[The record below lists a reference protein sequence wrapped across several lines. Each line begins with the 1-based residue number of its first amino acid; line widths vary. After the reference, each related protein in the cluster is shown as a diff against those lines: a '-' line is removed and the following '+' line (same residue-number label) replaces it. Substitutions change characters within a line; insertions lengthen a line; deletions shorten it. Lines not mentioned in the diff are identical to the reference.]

1 MHLTK
6 RSVKMINTDTNAVLN
21 FEEDSNEDGRDN
33 PANEWKLVVSKK
45 KLPNNHGNAK
55 FKKPQRKSYTN
66 ISHREVYIEEQL
78 SKEIEPN
85 YDPIDAAKIS
95 YPIAIIKGKLPEEK
109 RMRLDK
115 NGVPCGK
122 VEVTPFVEDFWLPY
136 KKQIRLDKNVD
147 IAIIH
152 YPFKYNGQRY
162 TKICF
167 QLNNLYDEPELN
179 NGSGYL
185 YQQLTKRNKQVN
197 LFESQ
202 NDASKVKMT
211 YVAPSELDEF
221 IKELRQM
228 SPNHRA
234 ERIVRK
240 TARPTMEEIEKV
252 VCDAS
257 LHCVRKLLAEY
268 IKFTGRKD
276 IKFVTYSACKSNE
289 DRILKELE
297 ESGQINL

>member
-1 MHLTK
+1 
-6 RSVKMINTDTNAVLN
+6 MINTDTNAVLN
-21 FEEDSNEDGRDN
+21 FEEDSNEDGRNN

-66 ISHREVYIEEQL
+66 IAHREAYIEEQL

-167 QLNNLYDEPELN
+167 QLNNLYDEPVLN

-185 YQQLTKRNKQVN
+185 YQQLTKRDKQVN

-221 IKELRQM
+221 IKELRRI

-234 ERIVRK
+234 ERLVRK
-240 TARPTMEEIEKV
+240 TVRPTTEEIEKV

-268 IKFTGRKD
+268 IKSTGRKD
-276 IKFVTYSACKSNE
+276 IKFVAYNTYKHNE
-289 DRILKELE
+289 NEILEELE
-297 ESGQINL
+297 KSGQINF

>member
-1 MHLTK
+1 
-6 RSVKMINTDTNAVLN
+6 MINTDTNAVLN

-45 KLPNNHGNAK
+45 RLPNNHGNAK

-66 ISHREVYIEEQL
+66 IAHREAYIEEQL

-162 TKICF
+162 PKLCF
-167 QLNNLYDEPELN
+167 QLHNLYDEPELN
-179 NGSGYL
+179 NGSGSL

-257 LHCVRKLLAEY
+257 LHCARKLLAEY

>member
-1 MHLTK
+1 
-6 RSVKMINTDTNAVLN
+6 MINTDTNAVLN

-66 ISHREVYIEEQL
+66 IAHREAYIEEQL

-167 QLNNLYDEPELN
+167 QLNNLYDEPVLN

-202 NDASKVKMT
+202 NDSSKVKMT

-221 IKELRQM
+221 IKELRQI
-228 SPNHRA
+228 SPNPRA
-234 ERIVRK
+234 ERLVRK
-240 TARPTMEEIEKV
+240 TVRPTTEEIEKV

-268 IKFTGRKD
+268 IKSTGRKD
-276 IKFVTYSACKSNE
+276 IKFVAYNTYKHNE
-289 DRILKELE
+289 NEILEELE
-297 ESGQINL
+297 KSGQINF

>member
-66 ISHREVYIEEQL
+66 IAHREAYIEEQL

-152 YPFKYNGQRY
+152 YPFKYNRQWY

-167 QLNNLYDEPELN
+167 QLNNLYDEPVLN

-185 YQQLTKRNKQVN
+185 YQQLTKRDKQVN

-202 NDASKVKMT
+202 NDSSKVKMT
-211 YVAPSELDEF
+211 YVAPSELNEF
-221 IKELRQM
+221 IKELRRM

-234 ERIVRK
+234 ERLVRK
-240 TARPTMEEIEKV
+240 TVRPTTEEIEKV

-268 IKFTGRKD
+268 IKSTGRKD
-276 IKFVTYSACKSNE
+276 IKFVAYNTYKHNE
-289 DRILKELE
+289 NEILEELE
-297 ESGQINL
+297 KSGQINF

>member
-1 MHLTK
+1 
-6 RSVKMINTDTNAVLN
+6 MINTDTNAVLN

-66 ISHREVYIEEQL
+66 IAHREAYIEEQL

-167 QLNNLYDEPELN
+167 QLNNLYDEPVLN

-185 YQQLTKRNKQVN
+185 YQQLTKRDKQVN

-202 NDASKVKMT
+202 NDSSKVKMT

-221 IKELRQM
+221 IKELRRM

-234 ERIVRK
+234 ERLVRK
-240 TARPTMEEIEKV
+240 TVRPTTEEIEKV

-268 IKFTGRKD
+268 IKSTGRKD
-276 IKFVTYSACKSNE
+276 IEFVTYNTYKHNE
-289 DRILKELE
+289 NEILGELE
-297 ESGQINL
+297 KSGQINF

>member
-1 MHLTK
+1 
-6 RSVKMINTDTNAVLN
+6 MINTDTNAVLN

-45 KLPNNHGNAK
+45 RLPNNHGNAK

-66 ISHREVYIEEQL
+66 IAHREAYIEEQL

-167 QLNNLYDEPELN
+167 QLNNLYDEPVLN

-185 YQQLTKRNKQVN
+185 YQQLTKRDKQVN

-202 NDASKVKMT
+202 NDSSKVKMT

-221 IKELRQM
+221 IKELRRM

-234 ERIVRK
+234 ERLVRK
-240 TARPTMEEIEKV
+240 TVRPTTEEIEKV

-268 IKFTGRKD
+268 IKSTGRKD
-276 IKFVTYSACKSNE
+276 IKFVAYNTYKHNE
-289 DRILKELE
+289 NEILEELE
-297 ESGQINL
+297 KSGQINF

>member
-1 MHLTK
+1 
-6 RSVKMINTDTNAVLN
+6 MINTDTNAVLN
-21 FEEDSNEDGRDN
+21 FEEDSNEDGWDN

-66 ISHREVYIEEQL
+66 IAHREAYIEEQL

-185 YQQLTKRNKQVN
+185 YQQLTKRNKQVD

-202 NDASKVKMT
+202 NDSSKVKMT

-221 IKELRQM
+221 IKELRQI

-234 ERIVRK
+234 ERLVRK
-240 TARPTMEEIEKV
+240 TVRPTTEEIEKV

-268 IKFTGRKD
+268 IKSTGRKD
-276 IKFVTYSACKSNE
+276 IKFVAYNTYKHDE
-289 DRILKELE
+289 DEILRELE
-297 ESGQINL
+297 KSGQINF

>member
-1 MHLTK
+1 
-6 RSVKMINTDTNAVLN
+6 MINTDTNAVLN

-45 KLPNNHGNAK
+45 RLPNNHGNAK

-66 ISHREVYIEEQL
+66 IAHREAYIEEQL
-78 SKEIEPN
+78 SKKIEPN

-152 YPFKYNGQRY
+152 YAFEYNGQWY

-167 QLNNLYDEPELN
+167 QLNNLYDEPVLN

-185 YQQLTKRNKQVN
+185 YQQLTKRDKQVN

-202 NDASKVKMT
+202 NDSSKVKMT

-221 IKELRQM
+221 IKELRRM

-234 ERIVRK
+234 ERLVRK
-240 TARPTMEEIEKV
+240 TVRPTTEEIEKV

-268 IKFTGRKD
+268 IKSTGRKD
-276 IKFVTYSACKSNE
+276 IEFVAYNTYKRNE
-289 DRILKELE
+289 NEILKELE
-297 ESGQINL
+297 KSGQINF

>member
-1 MHLTK
+1 
-6 RSVKMINTDTNAVLN
+6 MINTDTNAVLN

-45 KLPNNHGNAK
+45 RLPNNHGNAK

-66 ISHREVYIEEQL
+66 IAHREAYIEEQL

-152 YPFKYNGQRY
+152 YPFKYNRQWY

-167 QLNNLYDEPELN
+167 QLNNLYDEPVLN

-221 IKELRQM
+221 IKELRRM

-234 ERIVRK
+234 ERLVRK
-240 TARPTMEEIEKV
+240 TVRPTTEEIEKV

-268 IKFTGRKD
+268 IKSTGRKD
-276 IKFVTYSACKSNE
+276 IKFVAYNTYKHNE
-289 DRILKELE
+289 NEILEELE
-297 ESGQINL
+297 KSGQINF

>member
-1 MHLTK
+1 M
-6 RSVKMINTDTNAVLN
+6 NNNDTNVALMD
-21 FEEDSNEDGRDN
+21 FEEDSSESSRNN
-33 PANEWKLVVSKK
+33 SANELKLVVSKK
-45 KLPNNHGNAK
+45 KLPNNSSPAK
-55 FKKPQRKSYTN
+55 FKNKHQRKSWTN
-66 ISHREVYIEEQL
+66 VDHREVYIEEQL

-95 YPIAIIKGKLPEEK
+95 CPIAIIKGKLPEEK

-147 IAIIH
+147 IAIIP
-152 YPFKYNGQRY
+152 YPFKYNGQWY
-162 TKICF
+162 SKICF
-167 QLNNLYDEPELN
+167 QLNNLYDEPVLN

-185 YQQLTKRNKQVN
+185 YQQLTKRDKQVN

-202 NDASKVKMT
+202 NDSSKVKMT

-234 ERIVRK
+234 ERLVRK
-240 TARPTMEEIEKV
+240 TARPTTEEIEKV

-268 IKFTGRKD
+268 IKSTGRKD
-276 IKFVTYSACKSNE
+276 IEFVTYNTYKNNE
-289 DRILKELE
+289 DEILKELE
-297 ESGQINL
+297 RAGQINF

>member
-1 MHLTK
+1 
-6 RSVKMINTDTNAVLN
+6 MINTDTNAVLN

-45 KLPNNHGNAK
+45 RLPNNHGNAK

-66 ISHREVYIEEQL
+66 IAHREAYIEEQL

-85 YDPIDAAKIS
+85 YDPIEAAKIS

-257 LHCVRKLLAEY
+257 LHCARKLLAEY

-276 IKFVTYSACKSNE
+276 IKFVAYNTYKHNE
-289 DRILKELE
+289 NEILEELE
-297 ESGQINL
+297 KSGQINF

>member
-1 MHLTK
+1 MNNNNSEA
-6 RSVKMINTDTNAVLN
+6 REMN
-21 FEEDSNEDGRDN
+21 FDDSSESSRNRPDNELY
-33 PANEWKLVVSKK
+33 LVVSKK

-55 FKKPQRKSYTN
+55 FKNKHQRKSWTN
-66 ISHREVYIEEQL
+66 VDHREAFIEEQL
-78 SKEIEPN
+78 SKKIEPN
-85 YDPIDAAKIS
+85 YDPIDVAKIS
-95 YPIAIIKGKLPEEK
+95 CPIAIIKGKLPEEK
-109 RMRLDK
+109 RVRFDK
-115 NGVPCGK
+115 NGVPCGE

-136 KKQIRLDKNVD
+136 KKKIRLDKNVD
-147 IAIIH
+147 IAIIP
-152 YPFKYNGQRY
+152 YPFEYKGQEY
-162 TKICF
+162 SKICF
-167 QLNNLYDEPELN
+167 QLNNLYDEPVLN

-202 NDASKVKMT
+202 NDSSKVKMT

-234 ERIVRK
+234 ERLVRK
-240 TARPTMEEIEKV
+240 TVRPTTEEIEKI

-257 LHCVRKLLAEY
+257 LHCARKLLAEY

-276 IKFVTYSACKSNE
+276 IKFVAYNTYKHNE
-289 DRILKELE
+289 NEILEELE
-297 ESGQINL
+297 KSGQINF

>member
-1 MHLTK
+1 
-6 RSVKMINTDTNAVLN
+6 MINTDTNAVLN
-21 FEEDSNEDGRDN
+21 FEEDSNEDGRNN

-66 ISHREVYIEEQL
+66 IAHREAYIEEQL

-136 KKQIRLDKNVD
+136 KKQVRLDKNVD

-211 YVAPSELDEF
+211 YVVPSELDEF

-268 IKFTGRKD
+268 IKSTGRKD
-276 IKFVTYSACKSNE
+276 IKFVAYNTYKHNE
-289 DRILKELE
+289 NEILEELE
-297 ESGQINL
+297 KSGQINF

>member
-21 FEEDSNEDGRDN
+21 FEEDSNEDGRNN

-66 ISHREVYIEEQL
+66 IAHREAYIEEQL

-152 YPFKYNGQRY
+152 YPFKYNRQWY

-167 QLNNLYDEPELN
+167 QLNNLYDEPVLN

-185 YQQLTKRNKQVN
+185 YQQLTKRDKQVN

-202 NDASKVKMT
+202 NDSSKVKMT

-221 IKELRQM
+221 IKELRRM

-234 ERIVRK
+234 ERLVRK
-240 TARPTMEEIEKV
+240 TVRPTTEEIEKV

-268 IKFTGRKD
+268 IKSTGRKD
-276 IKFVTYSACKSNE
+276 IKFVAYNTYKHDE
-289 DRILKELE
+289 DEILRELE
-297 ESGQINL
+297 KSGQINF

>member
-1 MHLTK
+1 
-6 RSVKMINTDTNAVLN
+6 MINTDTNAVLN

-33 PANEWKLVVSKK
+33 PANELKLVVSKK

-66 ISHREVYIEEQL
+66 IAHREAYIEEQL

-152 YPFKYNGQRY
+152 YPFKYNRQWY

-167 QLNNLYDEPELN
+167 QLNNLYDEPVLN

-202 NDASKVKMT
+202 NDSSKVKMT

-221 IKELRQM
+221 IKELRRM

-234 ERIVRK
+234 ERLVRK
-240 TARPTMEEIEKV
+240 TVRPTTEEIEKV

-268 IKFTGRKD
+268 IKSTGRKD
-276 IKFVTYSACKSNE
+276 IKFVAYNTYKHNE
-289 DRILKELE
+289 NEILEELE
-297 ESGQINL
+297 KSGQINF

>member
-1 MHLTK
+1 
-6 RSVKMINTDTNAVLN
+6 MINTDTNAVLN

-66 ISHREVYIEEQL
+66 IAHREAYIEEQL

-211 YVAPSELDEF
+211 YVVPSELDEF

-268 IKFTGRKD
+268 IKSTGRKD
-276 IKFVTYSACKSNE
+276 IKFVAYNTYKHNE
-289 DRILKELE
+289 NEILEELE
-297 ESGQINL
+297 KSGQINF

>member
-1 MHLTK
+1 MNNNNSEA
-6 RSVKMINTDTNAVLN
+6 REMN
-21 FEEDSNEDGRDN
+21 FDDSSESSRNN

-152 YPFKYNGQRY
+152 YPFKYNGQRD

-268 IKFTGRKD
+268 IKSTGRKD
-276 IKFVTYSACKSNE
+276 VKFVAYNTYKHDE
-289 DRILKELE
+289 DEILRELE
-297 ESGQINL
+297 KSGQINF

>member
-1 MHLTK
+1 
-6 RSVKMINTDTNAVLN
+6 MINTDTNAVLN
-21 FEEDSNEDGRDN
+21 FEEDSNEDGRNN
-33 PANEWKLVVSKK
+33 PANESYLVVSKK

-66 ISHREVYIEEQL
+66 IAHREAYIEEQL

-152 YPFKYNGQRY
+152 YPFKYNRQWY

-167 QLNNLYDEPELN
+167 QLNNLYDEPVLN

-185 YQQLTKRNKQVN
+185 YQQLTKRDKQVN

-202 NDASKVKMT
+202 NDSSKVKMT

-221 IKELRQM
+221 IKELRRI

-234 ERIVRK
+234 ERLVRK
-240 TARPTMEEIEKV
+240 TVRPTTEEIEKV

-268 IKFTGRKD
+268 IKSTGRKD
-276 IKFVTYSACKSNE
+276 IKFVAYNTYKHNE
-289 DRILKELE
+289 NEILEELE
-297 ESGQINL
+297 KSGQINF

>member
-1 MHLTK
+1 
-6 RSVKMINTDTNAVLN
+6 MINTDTNAVLN
-21 FEEDSNEDGRDN
+21 FEEDSNEDGRND

-66 ISHREVYIEEQL
+66 IAHREAFIEEQL
-78 SKEIEPN
+78 SKKIEPN
-85 YDPIDAAKIS
+85 YDPIDVAKIS
-95 YPIAIIKGKLPEEK
+95 CPIAIIKGKLPEEK
-109 RMRLDK
+109 RVRFDK
-115 NGVPCGK
+115 NGVPCGE

-136 KKQIRLDKNVD
+136 KKKIRLDKNVD
-147 IAIIH
+147 IAIIP
-152 YPFKYNGQRY
+152 YPFEYKGQEY
-162 TKICF
+162 SKICF
-167 QLNNLYDEPELN
+167 QLNNLYDEPVLN

-202 NDASKVKMT
+202 NDSSKVKMT

-234 ERIVRK
+234 ERLVRK
-240 TARPTMEEIEKV
+240 TVRPTTEEIEKI

-257 LHCVRKLLAEY
+257 LHCARKLLAEY

>member
-1 MHLTK
+1 
-6 RSVKMINTDTNAVLN
+6 MINTDTNAVLN

-66 ISHREVYIEEQL
+66 IAHREAYIEEQL

-152 YPFKYNGQRY
+152 YPFKYNRQWY

-167 QLNNLYDEPELN
+167 QLNNLYDEPVLN

-185 YQQLTKRNKQVN
+185 YQQLTRRNKQINV
-197 LFESQ
+197 FESQ
-202 NDASKVKMT
+202 DDPSKVRMR
-211 YVAPSELDEF
+211 YVMPSEFEEF
-221 IKELRQM
+221 IEELRRM

-234 ERIVRK
+234 ERIIRK
-240 TARPTMEEIEKV
+240 TVRPTTEEIERV
-252 VCDAS
+252 VRDTS
-257 LHCVRKLLAEY
+257 LHCSKKLLAEY
-268 IKFTGRKD
+268 IKSSGLKNV
-276 IKFVTYSACKSNE
+276 KFVTYSTYKFNKDE
-289 DRILKELE
+289 ILKELE
-297 ESGQINL
+297 KSGKVNF

>member
-1 MHLTK
+1 M
-6 RSVKMINTDTNAVLN
+6 NNNDTNVAMN
-21 FEEDSNEDGRDN
+21 FEEDSSESSRNR
-33 PANEWKLVVSKK
+33 PASELKLVVSKK
-45 KLPNNHGNAK
+45 KLPNNSSTAK
-55 FKKPQRKSYTN
+55 FKKHQRKSWTN
-66 ISHREVYIEEQL
+66 VDHREAYIEEQL

-95 YPIAIIKGKLPEEK
+95 CPIAIIKGKLPEEK

-152 YPFKYNGQRY
+152 YPFKYNGQWY

-167 QLNNLYDEPELN
+167 QLNNLYDEPVLN

-185 YQQLTKRNKQVN
+185 YQQLTKRDKQVN

-202 NDASKVKMT
+202 NDSSKVKMT

-234 ERIVRK
+234 ERLVRK
-240 TARPTMEEIEKV
+240 TARPTTEEIEKV

-268 IKFTGRKD
+268 IKSTGRKD
-276 IKFVTYSACKSNE
+276 IEFVTYNTYKNNE
-289 DRILKELE
+289 DEILKELE
-297 ESGQINL
+297 RAGQINF

>member
-1 MHLTK
+1 
-6 RSVKMINTDTNAVLN
+6 MINTDTNAVLN

-66 ISHREVYIEEQL
+66 IAHREAYIEEQL

-167 QLNNLYDEPELN
+167 QLNNLYDEPVLN

-202 NDASKVKMT
+202 NDSSKVKMT

-221 IKELRQM
+221 IKELRQI

-234 ERIVRK
+234 ERLVRK
-240 TARPTMEEIEKV
+240 TVRPTTEEIEKV

-268 IKFTGRKD
+268 IKSTGRKD
-276 IKFVTYSACKSNE
+276 IKFVAYNTYKHNE
-289 DRILKELE
+289 NEILEELE
-297 ESGQINL
+297 KSGQINF

>member
-1 MHLTK
+1 
-6 RSVKMINTDTNAVLN
+6 MINTDTNAVLN

-66 ISHREVYIEEQL
+66 IAHREAYIEEQL

-152 YPFKYNGQRY
+152 YPFKYNGQWY

-167 QLNNLYDEPELN
+167 QLNNLYDEPVLN

-185 YQQLTKRNKQVN
+185 YQQLTKRDKQVN

-202 NDASKVKMT
+202 NDSSKVKMT

-221 IKELRQM
+221 IKELRRI
-228 SPNHRA
+228 SPNHRT
-234 ERIVRK
+234 ERLVRK
-240 TARPTMEEIEKV
+240 TVRPTTEEIEKV
-252 VCDAS
+252 VCDTS
-257 LHCVRKLLAEY
+257 LHCVRKLLTEY
-268 IKFTGRKD
+268 IKSTGRKD
-276 IKFVTYSACKSNE
+276 IKFVAYNTYKHNE
-289 DRILKELE
+289 NEILEELE
-297 ESGQINL
+297 KSGQVNL

>member
-1 MHLTK
+1 
-6 RSVKMINTDTNAVLN
+6 MINTDTNAVLN
-21 FEEDSNEDGRDN
+21 FEEDSNEDGRNN

-66 ISHREVYIEEQL
+66 IAHREAYIEEQL

-152 YPFKYNGQRY
+152 YPFKYNRQWY

-167 QLNNLYDEPELN
+167 QLNNLYDEPVLN

-185 YQQLTKRNKQVN
+185 YQQLTRRNKQINV
-197 LFESQ
+197 FESQ
-202 NDASKVKMT
+202 DDPSKVRMR
-211 YVAPSELDEF
+211 YVMPSEFEEF
-221 IKELRQM
+221 IEELRRM

-234 ERIVRK
+234 ERIIRK
-240 TARPTMEEIEKV
+240 TVRPTTEEIERV
-252 VCDAS
+252 VRDTS
-257 LHCVRKLLAEY
+257 LHCSKKLLAEY
-268 IKFTGRKD
+268 IKSSGLKNV
-276 IKFVTYSACKSNE
+276 KFVTYSTYKFNKDE
-289 DRILKELE
+289 ILKELE
-297 ESGQINL
+297 KSGKVNF